1 MRDMNR
7 LALMSSCASQSVSR
21 ARTKAAN
28 KRKPNTRNPSMQLML
43 TFVLSLFGTAISW
56 GVYQLS
62 IAQREDAWLRTL
74 WDFQRA
80 FWQDE
85 KMETVRRWI
94 ACDQAYTEEI
104 RPILLKRLGN
114 LPIPTATAT
123 NLTPDEYKKLETL
136 DRFAAVLT
144 AYAQI
149 SPPTSIRHNNI
160 KYRIFDEYWLK
171 SATEKNRPEM
181 HTYFKSFYP
190 ELISKNSNKNNHR
203 TN

>member
-1 MRDMNR
+1 MHPKPPTNE
-7 LALMSSCASQSVSR
+7 SQ
-21 ARTKAAN
+21 TL
-28 KRKPNTRNPSMQLML
+28 RNPSMQSML
-43 TFVLSLFGTAISW
+43 TFVLSLFGAAISW
-56 GVYQLS
+56 SVYQLS

-85 KMETVRRWI
+85 RMETVRRWI

-144 AYAQI
+144 AYTQI

-160 KYRIFDEYWLK
+160 KYRVFDDYWLK
-171 SATEKNRPEM
+171 RATEQNRPEM
-181 HTYFKSFYP
+181 NTYFKSFYP
-190 ELISKNSNKNNHR
+190 ELISKNSNKSNHS